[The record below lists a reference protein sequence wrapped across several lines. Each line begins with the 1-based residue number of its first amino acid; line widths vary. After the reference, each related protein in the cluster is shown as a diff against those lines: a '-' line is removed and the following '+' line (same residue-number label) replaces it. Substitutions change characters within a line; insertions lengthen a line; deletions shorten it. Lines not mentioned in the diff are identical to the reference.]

1 MGKQSDPRPNSA
13 RSWVELMP
21 MILEAIRKDK
31 QAVVFEALLTDV
43 RSLMTELKRTG
54 QLDDLS
60 VTLQDDAAGFFKR
73 RDKLTD
79 PESKKALQL
88 ICNILRK

>member
-1 MGKQSDPRPNSA
+1 
-13 RSWVELMP
+13 MP

-31 QAVVFEALLTDV
+31 QAVVFEALLADV
-43 RSLMTELKRTG
+43 RNLMTELKRTG
-54 QLDDLS
+54 QLDALS
-60 VTLQDDAAGFFKR
+60 ITLQEDAAGFFTR